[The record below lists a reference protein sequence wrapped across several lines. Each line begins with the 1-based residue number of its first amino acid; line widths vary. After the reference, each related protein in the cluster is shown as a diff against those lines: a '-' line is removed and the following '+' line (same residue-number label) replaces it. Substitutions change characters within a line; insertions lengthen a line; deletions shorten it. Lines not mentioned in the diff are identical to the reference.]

1 MRNKLFV
8 RKTSQ
13 MKNKWAIYSIF
24 ALIFPILLIAIA
36 CTSGDSEPT
45 PESAMEPTQSP
56 EQLSVITTIYPMTY
70 FSQRVG
76 GERVNVESLIK
87 AGVDAHDFEPTSG
100 DIIKIGEADVLVFN
114 HPAFES
120 WVQDAVVAAENESL
134 IVVKAADIAD
144 DAVLAHAHDHGHDEH
159 DDKEAKLVEQLSHV
173 IEEVEHGDISA
184 DDGLVEIEE
193 VLHQFEGDHEGHD
206 DHESHEDAEHKEDDD
221 HEAHEDEHAHDEH
234 LDELIEQLEEI
245 VRRTETGAVSA
256 DAVIEEIESILGEHG
271 HDEDEHGHDEDEK
284 GIDPHLWL
292 NPMEAIDQ
300 VRAIQTAFSDADP
313 VGAKTYAQNA
323 DSLVAELTALDDSFK
338 AGLSSCEL
346 DHIIVSHKA
355 YGHLAERYS
364 IEQIGLQG
372 LSTEGEPLPKRVA
385 QIVDAIGELGIMHVL
400 QEPIAGSP
408 LVETVAKETGSEV
421 LPLHPMESLT
431 PAELNGGATYFT
443 IMNQNLESL
452 RLALNCN

>member
-1 MRNKLFV
+1 
-8 RKTSQ
+8 

-45 PESAMEPTQSP
+45 AESAMEPTRSP
-56 EQLSVITTIYPMTY
+56 EQMSVITTIYPMKY

-76 GERVNVESLIK
+76 GERVNVESLMK

-120 WVQDAVVAAENESL
+120 WVQDAVVAAGNESL

-173 IEEVEHGDISA
+173 IDEVEHGDISA

-271 HDEDEHGHDEDEK
+271 HDEDEK
-284 GIDPHLWL
+284 GVDPHLWL

-323 DSLVAELTALDDSFK
+323 DSLVAELKALDDSFK

-346 DHIIVSHKA
+346 DHIIVSHEA
-355 YGHLAERYS
+355 YGHLAVRYS

-385 QIVDAIGELGIMHVL
+385 QIVDAIGELGVMHVL

-421 LPLHPMESLT
+421 LPLHPIESLT

>member
-256 DAVIEEIESILGEHG
+256 DAVIEEIHKVCGDGPPYVSFDVDGL
-271 HDEDEHGHDEDEK
+271 
-284 GIDPHLWL
+284 
-292 NPMEAIDQ
+292 
-300 VRAIQTAFSDADP
+300 DP
-313 VGAKTYAQNA
+313 VFAPGTGTPEVGGFTTLEAQIMLRGLRGLNLVGGDVVEVAPPFDPSGTTALTGATMMFEILC
-323 DSLVAELTALDDSFK
+323 LVAES
-338 AGLSSCEL
+338 
-346 DHIIVSHKA
+346 
-355 YGHLAERYS
+355 
-364 IEQIGLQG
+364 
-372 LSTEGEPLPKRVA
+372 VA
-385 QIVDAIGELGIMHVL
+385 ARRG
-400 QEPIAGSP
+400 
-408 LVETVAKETGSEV
+408 
-421 LPLHPMESLT
+421 
-431 PAELNGGATYFT
+431 
-443 IMNQNLESL
+443 
-452 RLALNCN
+452 